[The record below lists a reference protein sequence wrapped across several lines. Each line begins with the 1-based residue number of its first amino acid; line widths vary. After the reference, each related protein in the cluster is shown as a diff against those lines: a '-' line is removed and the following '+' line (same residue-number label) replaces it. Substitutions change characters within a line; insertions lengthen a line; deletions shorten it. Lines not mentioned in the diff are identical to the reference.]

1 MNTFKKDPIKVKAE
15 QREKKLE
22 AYANSMDDKPL
33 QELWV
38 SMSNSLARAAHN
50 LPISAKR
57 IVAIAVAKMDSTR
70 RHSQWESMV
79 TTVRADEYAE
89 TYGIG
94 RHESYH
100 DLKEGAKALYD
111 ASVTFYETSR
121 ARSGRPLVRTDRRW
135 VQEATYH
142 EGEAWISLR
151 WTIWLQPHLSELSQ
165 KFISYKLHQ
174 TSKLRSA
181 YTWKLME
188 LLSVF
193 KSTGVLEITIE
204 DFATSMEATETQ
216 RKNFASIRRK
226 IIEPAVK
233 ELKSKEGW
241 LIEWTPIKGVG
252 KKIRALRFTFSKD
265 PQGDLFRQ

>member
-1 MNTFKKDPIKVKAE
+1 MSDFKKAPAKVKAKSKE
-15 QREKKLE
+15 EKLA
-22 AYANSMDDKPL
+22 AYAAAMDDKPL

-50 LPISAKR
+50 LPISSKR
-57 IVAIAVAKMDSTR
+57 IVAIAVAKMDSTQ

-79 TTVRADEYAE
+79 TKVSADEYAE

-100 DLKEGAKALYD
+100 DLKEGAKALYE
-111 ASVTFYETSR
+111 ASVTFYESSKSR
-121 ARSGRPLVRTDRRW
+121 AGRPLVRTDRRW

-142 EGEAWISLR
+142 EGEAWISVR

-181 YTWKLME
+181 YSWKLME
-188 LLSVF
+188 LLNVF
-193 KSTGVLEITIE
+193 KSTGILEITID

-233 ELKSKEGW
+233 ELCSKDGW
-241 LIEWTPIKGVG
+241 IIEWEPLKAVG
-252 KKIRALRFTFSKD
+252 KKVIALRFKFRLD